1 MCCAVAYRECAF
13 PRKEAESDRKY
24 TPVYWLHLPPEKCFL
39 EIGTEVVLNV
49 GVGVGLSCVCVCVCA
64 FFGIVGSCWC
74 QEEILLLVHDGI
86 MATDMQN
93 HKAIVSSPGP
103 SALNSHFFS
112 QYPRG
117 HASQQ
122 LVTYRWL
129 HARIH
134 NGLLVH

>member
-1 MCCAVAYRECAF
+1 MQLHIGKVLF
-13 PRKEAESDRKY
+13 PERRWRVTESTHRCIGY
-24 TPVYWLHLPPEKCFL
+24 TCLRRKCFL

-64 FFGIVGSCWC
+64 FFGLVGSCWC

-112 QYPRG
+112 HYPRG
-117 HASQQ
+117 HVSQQ
-122 LVTYRWL
+122 LVTCRWL